1 MFSIAL
7 GSSLPFAA
15 PRWNVYNGTVNFERV
30 LEVLLTEFDRQP
42 QELADIE
49 RLMSLYGSKL
59 DWKRVEEYYDIF
71 GFGEEAQRLRKRFG
85 RAHFTFLTTM
95 SRLNPKPAAP
105 RVFVPY
111 KEVKI

>member
-49 RLMSLYGSKL
+49 RLMSL
-59 DWKRVEEYYDIF
+59 
-71 GFGEEAQRLRKRFG
+71 
-85 RAHFTFLTTM
+85 
-95 SRLNPKPAAP
+95 
-105 RVFVPY
+105 
-111 KEVKI
+111 